1 VTGRAKPS
9 PDGRPAGPS
18 GLRAVFALPGYR
30 RLWAARTISQW
41 GDVAASVALALL
53 VFQLTGSGLGV
64 SVVVAAEI
72 VPVLL
77 LAPLAGLVVDRLP
90 RRTVMIAADLAR
102 AMLAGALPLVADD
115 VRGVYVIAA
124 GMSAASVFF
133 NPAAG
138 AVLPDLVH
146 RNQLVAANS
155 GIWTTAVLSQI
166 ALAPLTGLLI
176 TATGPTIPFWVNA
189 GSYVISALLLTGLPR
204 SARSARA
211 SGAPTRSRPWRDRWT
226 EAAAGIQHIRA
237 DRRLVAL
244 GVGQVLAALSAGATS
259 ALLVVYVRDHLHA
272 PPAGYGIAIGAIG
285 VGAALGPLVLIRL
298 IGDPARPGW
307 VFGPYALRGGVDLVL
322 AASSG
327 LPTAAAALAV
337 YGLGTSTGAVT
348 FNSMLQATLPDALRG
363 RVLAAFDLSWQ
374 AGRLLSVAVGAVLA
388 DRIGIQAIYVSGGIL
403 LLFAAA
409 LGSLSWRRPPRRET
423 GDSAGARDQT
433 GTT

>member
-1 VTGRAKPS
+1 MTGPARPS
-9 PDGRPAGPS
+9 HDGSPPSRS
-18 GLRAVFALPGYR
+18 GLSGVFALPGYR

-53 VFQLTGSGLGV
+53 VLQLTGSGLGV
-64 SVVVAAEI
+64 SAVVAAEI
-72 VPVLL
+72 LPVLL
-77 LAPLAGLVVDRLP
+77 LAPLAGVVVDRLP
-90 RRTVMIAADLAR
+90 RRTVMVAADLTR

-115 VRGVYVIAA
+115 IGAVYAIAA

-138 AVLPDLVH
+138 ALLPDLVR

-166 ALAPLTGLLI
+166 VLAPITGLVV
-176 TATGPTIPFWVNA
+176 TATGPTVPFWVNA
-189 GSYVISALLLTGLPR
+189 GSYVVSALLLIGLPG

-211 SGAPTRSRPWRDRWT
+211 PGTPAGTRPWRDRWT

-272 PPAGYGIAIGAIG
+272 RPAGYGIALGAIG
-285 VGAALGPLVLIRL
+285 VGAALGPLVLIRF
-298 IGDPARPGW
+298 IRDPARPGW
-307 VFGPYALRGGVDLVL
+307 VFGPYALRGGVDLLL
-322 AASSG
+322 AASSS
-327 LPTAAAALAV
+327 LPTAVAALAV

-348 FNSMLQATLPDALRG
+348 FNTMLQATMPDALRG
-363 RVLAAFDLSWQ
+363 RVMAAFDLTWQ
-374 AGRLLSVAVGAVLA
+374 TGRLLSLAVGAVMA
-388 DRIGIQAIYVSGGIL
+388 DLIGVQAVYVSGGVL
-403 LLFAAA
+403 LLLAAA
-409 LGSLSWRRPPRRET
+409 LGSVSWCRAARPET
-423 GDSAGARDQT
+423 GG
-433 GTT
+433 